1 MTTQERVNIHAIK
14 ALRLTS
20 ANLSKMTRE
29 ATFIAATLNNAR
41 NGTVDIV
48 DIAKAAIKMR
58 ELNRLVTETAAAVR
72 SVLVVDE
79 DKQKQN
85 HNTKQIT
92 EDERF

>member
-1 MTTQERVNIHAIK
+1 MTTREGINLHAIK

-20 ANLSKMTRE
+20 ANLSKMIRE

-41 NGTVDIV
+41 NGKVDIV

-72 SVLVVDE
+72 SVLVVGE
-79 DKQKQN
+79 DNQKQN
-85 HNTKQIT
+85 NNTKQIT
-92 EDERF
+92 ENERF